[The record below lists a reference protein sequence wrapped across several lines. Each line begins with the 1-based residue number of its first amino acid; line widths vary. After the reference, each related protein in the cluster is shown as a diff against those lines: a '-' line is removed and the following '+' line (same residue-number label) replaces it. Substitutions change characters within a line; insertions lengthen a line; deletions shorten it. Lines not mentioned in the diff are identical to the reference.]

1 MTLTTII
8 LRLLAAAVIGFLIG
22 LNRFA
27 HHQDIGVRTLGIVS
41 LGAAG
46 LVVAALETG
55 TGSDQL
61 AAASRIIQGIVT
73 GIGFLGAGVIVR
85 RERDRKVHGLTT
97 AATVWAAAAI
107 GTLCGLGA
115 WPVAV
120 SLAVLVALVLVAGGP
135 IERLLTDRYGL
146 KTGESPAPSA
156 RVEPPR
162 AP

>member
-55 TGSDQL
+55 TGSATTSANVVL
-61 AAASRIIQGIVT
+61 EQGR
-73 GIGFLGAGVIVR
+73 FSQA
-85 RERDRKVHGLTT
+85 LT
-97 AATVWAAAAI
+97 
-107 GTLCGLGA
+107 
-115 WPVAV
+115 
-120 SLAVLVALVLVAGGP
+120 S
-135 IERLLTDRYGL
+135 E
-146 KTGESPAPSA
+146 
-156 RVEPPR
+156 VEPAGTECVEKWRSGRKNDPGNGFMNTDMRDSRVQAAVPPR
-162 AP
+162 RDPRRSACTC